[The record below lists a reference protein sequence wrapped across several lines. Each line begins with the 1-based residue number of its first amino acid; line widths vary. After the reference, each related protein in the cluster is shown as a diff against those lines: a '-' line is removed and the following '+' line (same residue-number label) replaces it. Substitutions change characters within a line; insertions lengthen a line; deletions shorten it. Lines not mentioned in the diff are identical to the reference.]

1 MKVELSKSL
10 ENKYKK
16 LREAIKSKEKLLI
29 AFSGGVDSA
38 LLAKIAYDVLDKNAW
53 AVMIA
58 SETVPKFELAE
69 AAELAQ
75 RLGINFEVI
84 NVIQLSDGKFTRN
97 DIKRCYHCRKKM
109 AQQLKTFAA
118 EKGIINIAAG
128 AQASDLD
135 DYRPGI
141 NAFHEEGIWHPFI
154 DLKIT
159 KEELRKLARFLGL
172 PVANKPSMA
181 CLSSRIP
188 YGQKITPEALNMI
201 AAAEDYLRELG
212 FRQCRARIQDK
223 LLRIEINQ
231 DEIEKIIRLRTQIIK
246 RMKELGYTY
255 VTLDLEGFR
264 SGSMNEV
271 LDEKNEY

>member
-1 MKVELSKSL
+1 MEIQLSKSL
-10 ENKYKK
+10 ENKYQK

-38 LLAKIAYDVLDKNAW
+38 LLAKIAFDVLDDNVW

-58 SETVPKFELAE
+58 SETVSKFELTE

-75 RLGINFEVI
+75 QLGINFELI
-84 NVIQLSDGKFTRN
+84 NVNQLSDGDFTRN
-97 DIKRCYHCRKKM
+97 DNRRCYYCRKKM

-118 EKGIINIAAG
+118 GKGITDIAAG
-128 AQASDLD
+128 AQISDLD

-154 DLKIT
+154 DFGIT
-159 KEELRKLARFLGL
+159 KEELRKLARFLRL

-188 YGQKITPEALNMI
+188 YGQKITSEALNMI

-212 FRQCRARIQDK
+212 FKQYRARMQDK

-231 DEIEKIIRLRTQIIK
+231 NEIEKIMHHRTQIIRK
-246 RMKELGYTY
+246 MKELGYTY

-271 LDEKNEY
+271 LDDENKY